1 MRQFTGKPVSP
12 GYARGNAFLLDRF
25 AFPMIPHRVIDA
37 AAVDA
42 EQTRFQLA
50 VERSV
55 EELQELKARV
65 LAELGHAQSAIFAA
79 HLGLLRDQTFTD
91 SVLSRMSTEL
101 VNVEHALHMEVNALC
116 RMLTSVENA
125 YIRERAQDIRDIG
138 ARVMK
143 HLVEFGAGS
152 CIELPPKSVI
162 VTQELLPSETMDMD
176 RKHVAAIVTE
186 EGGENSHAAILAR
199 ALAIPAVTGIVDATA
214 QIAPGT
220 ELLVD
225 GEQGIVTATPSTTAQ
240 RDFTNLKTHYD
251 EDMSA
256 AVAARGLQ
264 CETRDGTRVSL
275 LANLNRPQEVDLV
288 AAHHLDG
295 VGLFRTEFLFLDA
308 MAPPSMETHLD
319 VYRQLVDGLQAGPL
333 VIRTLDLGGDKIPPF
348 LQADNEKVSK
358 IAARGLRF
366 SLIERALFETQLRAI
381 LTAAQGCDRIRVLL
395 PMVLGK
401 SDLEAAIETI
411 RSVAREVGTS
421 SVPSIGAMIE
431 TPSALFAL
439 HEILELAEF
448 VSIGTNDLTQFMLA
462 ADRMDVGM
470 TEDFSVLH
478 PSVLRAIAEVVH
490 AAGEAGREVC
500 ICGEAASY
508 PRTAC
513 LFVGM
518 GVRQLSMSPI
528 RTARVRFLLRAMT
541 RRHLEELADG
551 ALRSDTPAAVQKL
564 LAGLTAE
571 PVNDESPS

>member
-1 MRQFTGKPVSP
+1 MRHFSGKPVSP

-25 AFPMIPHRVIDA
+25 AFPIIPYRAIDA
-37 AAVDA
+37 DAVAA
-42 EQTRFQLA
+42 EQDRFQQA

-65 LAELGHAQSAIFAA
+65 LADLGHAQSAIFAA

-91 SVLSRMSTEL
+91 NVLSRISTEL
-101 VNVEHALHMEVNALC
+101 VNVEHALHKEVNALC
-116 RMLTSVENA
+116 CMLASVENA

-138 ARVMK
+138 VRVMK
-143 HLVEFGAGS
+143 HLVEFGSGS
-152 CIELPPKSVI
+152 CVELPPQSVI
-162 VTQELLPSETMDMD
+162 VAQELLPSETMDMD

-199 ALAIPAVTGIVDATA
+199 ALAIPAVTGIVDATS

-225 GEQGIVTATPSTTAQ
+225 GEQGIVTATPSTSAA
-240 RDFTNLKTHYD
+240 RDFTALKSHYD

-264 CETRDGTRVSL
+264 CETRDGTHVSL

-288 AAHHLDG
+288 AANHLEG

-308 MAPPSMETHLD
+308 IAPPSVETHLD
-319 VYRQLVDGLQAGPL
+319 VYRQVAHGLESGPL
-333 VIRTLDLGGDKIPPF
+333 VIRTLDLGGDKVPPF
-348 LQADNEKVSK
+348 LQSEQEKTLK
-358 IAARGLRF
+358 FAARGLRF
-366 SLIERALFETQLRAI
+366 SLIERSLFETQLRAI
-381 LTAAQGCDRIRVLL
+381 LTAFQDSGHVRVLL

-401 SDLEAAIETI
+401 SDLETALEVVHC
-411 RSVAREVGTS
+411 VAREVGTS
-421 SVPSIGAMIE
+421 SVPAIGAMIE

-439 HEILELAEF
+439 DEILELAEF

-478 PSVLRAIAEVVH
+478 PSVLRAIAQVVE
-490 AAGEAGREVC
+490 AATKAGREVC

-518 GVRQLSMSPI
+518 GVRQLSMSPV
-528 RTARVRFLLRAMT
+528 RSARVRFLLRATT
-541 RRHLEELADG
+541 RGHLEELADA
-551 ALRSDTPAAVQKL
+551 ALRSDTPTAVQTL
-564 LAGLTAE
+564 LAGLTAK
-571 PVNDESPS
+571 PVIDGSP